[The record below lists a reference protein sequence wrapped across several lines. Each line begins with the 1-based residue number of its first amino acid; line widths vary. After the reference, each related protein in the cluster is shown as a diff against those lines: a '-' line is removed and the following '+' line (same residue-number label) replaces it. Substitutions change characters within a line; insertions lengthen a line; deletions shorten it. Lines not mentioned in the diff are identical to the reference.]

1 MSAPSIVSGALHR
14 RFAALPLTGWLG
26 ALIVSGFTLLALGG
40 GVLSP
45 HRPTA
50 LAGRPLE
57 APSAAHLLGTNSV
70 GQDLLSQLVSGARVS
85 LTVAVLAGVGTMLM
99 GGLVG
104 ILAGWLGGAFDSVV
118 MRVVDFVLITPRLP
132 LLIVVGAYVGPSLP
146 VISLIIAL
154 TFWPGPA
161 RVVRSQVLSLRR
173 RAHVRAAMGFGARS
187 VHILRR
193 HLIPDVALILV
204 AGLVSAAG
212 RAVMLEAGLAFLGL
226 GDPSRASWGKV
237 IRNSIEFSGLFYT
250 DAWAWWLV
258 PPMLAITVLLLG
270 FTFLGVGLEQLVNPR
285 LARHT
290 AGTRR

>member
-1 MSAPSIVSGALHR
+1 MSAAGHVRALR
-14 RFAALPLTGWLG
+14 RRLAALPLTGWLG
-26 ALIVSGFTLLALGG
+26 IVIVGGFTVLALGG
-40 GVLSP
+40 GALSP

-50 LAGRPLE
+50 LVGGPLE
-57 APSAAHLLGTNSV
+57 APTTAHLLGTNSV

-85 LTVAVLAGVGTMLM
+85 LTVAVLAGGGTMFI

-104 ILAGWLGGAFDSVV
+104 ILAGWLGGAFDAVV

-132 LLIVVGAYVGPSLP
+132 LLIVIGAYVGPSLP

-173 RAHVRAAMGFGARS
+173 RAHVRAAVGFGARTAH
-187 VHILRR
+187 VLRR

-250 DAWAWWLV
+250 DAWAWWLL

-290 AGTRR
+290 ARSR